1 MAFRSSLSSFYKY
14 YKHLKFNIIQSFQT
28 HFLFAFVCFVVCG
41 HIPMSNIYLSQVK
54 HGDVFSLQCDR
65 GDKHGIVVV
74 DSGSSDYECFII
86 TYSGAYPFRNPES

>member
-1 MAFRSSLSSFYKY
+1 
-14 YKHLKFNIIQSFQT
+14 
-28 HFLFAFVCFVVCG
+28 
-41 HIPMSNIYLSQVK
+41 MSNIYLSQVK

-74 DSGSSDYECFII
+74 DSGPLDYECFLI